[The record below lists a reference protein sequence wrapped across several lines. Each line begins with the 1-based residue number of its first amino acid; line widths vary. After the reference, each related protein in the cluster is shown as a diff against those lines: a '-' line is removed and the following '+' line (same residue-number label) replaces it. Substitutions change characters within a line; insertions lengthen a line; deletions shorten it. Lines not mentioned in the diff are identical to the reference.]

1 MEEFDESDLL
11 IFEESREIK
20 ESLWKVWDLLNDK
33 EIINKIIMNSFLMR
47 ELEKIIKQINRN
59 GKKYKIIFNLK

>member
-59 GKKYKIIFNLK
+59 GKKI

>member
-47 ELEKIIKQINRN
+47 ELEKIIKQINRK
-59 GKKYKIIFNLK
+59 GKKI